1 MARVG
6 LTTDGVVDA
15 AAEFV
20 DTNGLSALSLS
31 ALADRLGVKTPS
43 LYNHVDGLPGLRMLL
58 TLHGID
64 LLAESLRS
72 ATMGC
77 EGSAAIRR
85 LAAAYRDFA
94 LDHRG
99 LYPLTQES
107 HPDEP
112 AYSEPSRRAIEPALA
127 ALSGFGLEGDDAI
140 HATRALRSA
149 LHGFVSLESNAGFG
163 IDLDPAVSFDLLV
176 DLLVTALETW

>member
-1 MARVG
+1 MARAG
-6 LTTDGVVDA
+6 LTTEGVVGV
-15 AAEFV
+15 AAELV
-20 DTNGLSALSLS
+20 DTEGLGALSLS

-64 LLAESLRS
+64 VLTESLRS
-72 ATMGC
+72 ATMGR

-85 LAAAYRDFA
+85 LAGAYRDFA

-107 HPDEP
+107 HPDQP
-112 AYSEPSRRAIEPALA
+112 AYAESSRRAIEPVLA
-127 ALSGFGLEGDDAI
+127 ALAGFGMEGDDAI

-163 IDLDPAVSFDLLV
+163 IDLEPAVSFDVLI
-176 DLLVTALETW
+176 DLLIAALETW